1 MLFTFVMLA
10 AREELFVFKLLCKL
24 SNLVAIEE
32 LLVVNVL
39 LDVLME
45 ESREAEVL
53 VKLEFSS
60 VN

>member
-1 MLFTFVMLA
+1 MLA

>member
-39 LDVLME
+39 LTVFIE
-45 ESREAEVL
+45 ESRDAEVV
-53 VKLEFSS
+53 VKDEFS
-60 VN
+60 